1 MIIQDT
7 EEELVKQLKN
17 NISKKIYNLNY
28 KYKITANTKNISRNS
43 IIFDILNKKNLIIY
57 SGYIYNKIIILKA
70 FKKIGIENIILDIHH
85 ASYLKT
91 LEYIFGTIDL
101 KDSIIVKPYK
111 SSNNSRMCIVI
122 VNLKKINL

>member
-1 MIIQDT
+1 MIIQNT

-17 NISKKIYNLNY
+17 DISNKKYVLRY
-28 KYKITANTKNISRNS
+28 KYTIGSSNYLSNGAISFN
-43 IIFDILNKKNLIIY
+43 ILNKKNLIIY
-57 SGYIYNKIIILKA
+57 SGSLYNNKILLKV
-70 FKKIGIENIILDIHH
+70 FKKVGIENIILDIHH
-85 ASYLKT
+85 TSYLKT

>member
-7 EEELVKQLKN
+7 EEELIKQLKN
-17 NISKKIYNLNY
+17 NISKKIYNLSY
-28 KYKITANTKNISRNS
+28 KYKITADTKNTSKNS
-43 IIFDILNKKNLIIY
+43 IFFDILNKKNLIIY

-70 FKKIGIENIILDIHH
+70 FKKIGIENIILDIYHQSH
-85 ASYLKT
+85 STTLKH
-91 LEYIFGTIDL
+91 IFGNIDL